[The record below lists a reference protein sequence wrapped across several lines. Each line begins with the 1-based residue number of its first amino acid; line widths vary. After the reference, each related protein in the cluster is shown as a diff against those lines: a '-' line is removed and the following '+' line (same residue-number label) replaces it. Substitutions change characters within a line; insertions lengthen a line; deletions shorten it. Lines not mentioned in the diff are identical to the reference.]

1 MQRFRYDR
9 VRGPVSEFD
18 IYIRSFDPDHPE
30 SPETGLQRVFGFGEE
45 RARAFVDAV
54 PRMVKRGVPAA
65 QVERYDRALA
75 EVGALYELRQAPIKP
90 QQIMVVVGGDT
101 GAREDEGGDTLTL
114 PPPADPE
121 PQPVIGMQA
130 TVVGAAPP
138 GSPTSTRGGGDSAR
152 TAVDASARR
161 GADDPDRTA
170 VDMAPPAGMQS
181 GPAPVPASASGDPGR
196 ATSDATDRT
205 LVARHPAGAAAR
217 GRFPGLSGRDRRANL
232 LHPAGAAPRLLA
244 GRAASGAGV
253 DPPGGGDTE
262 LHRN

>member
-9 VRGPVSEFD
+9 VRGSVSEFD

-65 QVERYDRALA
+65 QVERYERALA

-170 VDMAPPAGMQS
+170 AAMTDAGAEVVIS
-181 GPAPVPASASGDPGR
+181 IDDRPWGKREGRVADPHGHLWILSKPIEEV
-196 ATSDATDRT
+196 SDAEIRRRLGETD
-205 LVARHPAGAAAR
+205 
-217 GRFPGLSGRDRRANL
+217 
-232 LHPAGAAPRLLA
+232 
-244 GRAASGAGV
+244 
-253 DPPGGGDTE
+253 
-262 LHRN
+262 